1 MDIDISGVTIQIDGA
16 DEAQLEAL
24 TSTLG
29 RLWVHHL
36 QIVPPI
42 TVGDRPPRGGGGSA
56 HSGMPGGPY
65 IRLNRTCFQS
75 EWNQHGYNYTLLH
88 EMGHIVD
95 WAFDCIRHMRREDLQ
110 GFRALIAHPHS
121 GATQGWGEHYADGAA
136 DWYARKP
143 MSEVR
148 RNAILFSR
156 GFFGP
161 IGVGRPRSVAA
172 SRRRWRQREDITLG
186 PNIGL
191 QRSSL
196 VRPQLGGSATSRLR
210 GSGARS

>member
-1 MDIDISGVTIQIDGA
+1 MDVNISGVTVQINGA
-16 DEAQLEAL
+16 DESQMEAL
-24 TSTLG
+24 TSTLQ

-42 TVGDRPPRGGGGSA
+42 TVGDRPERGGGGAA

-75 EWNQHGYNYTLLH
+75 AWNQHGYNYTLLH
-88 EMGHIVD
+88 EVGHIVD
-95 WAFDCIRHMRREDLQ
+95 WAFNCIQRMRREDNR

-121 GATQGWGEHYADGAA
+121 GATQGWGEHYADGLA

-143 MSEVR
+143 MSDAR

-161 IGVGRPRSVAA
+161 IG
-172 SRRRWRQREDITLG
+172 RRRPSERAGARRSGWRSGSTAATEAGEDR
-186 PNIGL
+186 N
-191 QRSSL
+191 SFS
-196 VRPQLGGSATSRLR
+196 RPQIGGSTAARLR
-210 GSGARS
+210 SA

>member
-1 MDIDISGVTIQIDGA
+1 M
-16 DEAQLEAL
+16 EAL
-24 TSTLG
+24 TSTLE
-29 RLWVHHL
+29 RLCVQHL

-42 TVGDRPPRGGGGSA
+42 TVGDRPERGGGGAA

-75 EWNQHGYNYTLLH
+75 SWNQHGYNYTLLH
-88 EMGHIVD
+88 EVGHIVD
-95 WAFDCIRHMRREDLQ
+95 WAFSCIQNMRREDNR

-121 GATQGWGEHYADGAA
+121 GATQGWGEHYADGLA

-143 MSEVR
+143 MSEAR

-161 IGVGRPRSVAA
+161 IG
-172 SRRRWRQREDITLG
+172 RRRPSERAGARRSAWRR
-186 PNIGL
+186 
-191 QRSSL
+191 RSAAAATGAGEYRNSFS
-196 VRPQLGGSATSRLR
+196 RPQIGGSTA
-210 GSGARS
+210 ARFRSA

>member
-1 MDIDISGVTIQIDGA
+1 MDVQIGGVTVEINGT

-42 TVGDRPPRGGGGSA
+42 TVGDRPPRGGGGAA

-65 IRLNRTCFQS
+65 IRLNRSCFES
-75 EWNQHGYNYTLLH
+75 PWNQHGYNYTLLH
-88 EMGHIVD
+88 EVGHIVD
-95 WAFDCIRHMRREDLQ
+95 WAFDCIRHMRREDLA

-121 GATQGWGEHYADGAA
+121 GVTRGWGEHYADGLA

-143 MSEVR
+143 MSDAR

-161 IGVGRPRSVAA
+161 IGTRRPERTAGTRV
-172 SRRRWRQREDITLG
+172 RWRRPGDTSAG
-186 PNIGL
+186 SGIGSE
-191 QRSSL
+191 RSTL
-196 VRPQLGGSATSRLR
+196 VRPQLGGSATSRMRRTL
-210 GSGARS
+210 G